1 MTAGAVRPTSTADT
15 ARTLMTVLEPTVAQG
30 VVERG
35 DPVVEAVVEPVVDAA
50 RRGPDAT
57 GAALVNPSRP
67 TRRG

>member
-1 MTAGAVRPTSTADT
+1 M
-15 ARTLMTVLEPTVAQG
+15 LEPTVAQG